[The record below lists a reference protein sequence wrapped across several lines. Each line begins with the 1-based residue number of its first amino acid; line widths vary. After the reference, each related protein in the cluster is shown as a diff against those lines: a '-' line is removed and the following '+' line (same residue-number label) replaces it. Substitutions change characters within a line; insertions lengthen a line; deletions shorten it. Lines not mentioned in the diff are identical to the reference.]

1 MSRKR
6 LGVRQVVKGTG
17 QFKLEE
23 TGSLDWFG
31 DYRRHQFF
39 IPVLKSEERRW
50 RREDRRMWHVI
61 ALCFPSVLARSGEE
75 RP

>member
-1 MSRKR
+1 MRR
-6 LGVRQVVKGTG
+6 VVKGTG

-31 DYRRHQFF
+31 EYRRHQFF
-39 IPVLKSEERRW
+39 YSSSKIKRSW
-50 RREDRRMWHVI
+50 RREGRKMWHVI